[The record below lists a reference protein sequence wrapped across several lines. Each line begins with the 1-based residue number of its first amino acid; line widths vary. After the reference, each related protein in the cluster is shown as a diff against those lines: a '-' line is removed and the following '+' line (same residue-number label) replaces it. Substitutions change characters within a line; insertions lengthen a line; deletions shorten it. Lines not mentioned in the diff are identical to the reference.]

1 MRSRLTCLLIV
12 IIVLA
17 LVFYGCAVKCEEQC
31 EHKPGCLHTC
41 EIIKDLLRESAA
53 FRVFYKAERQNI
65 PCICWRELTDEVA
78 RERRLLEDVQA
89 ATFLEENITYLE
101 TIPPRVDDDFI
112 VAHELCTY
120 IIKEEDL
127 PTLQLKPDVHNQD
140 IQLICGASVDKEDI
154 QLLCNAL
161 ADMVA
166 TPVRDS
172 ILSKY
177 GFDLEIRYKLYT
189 AVLLSKPTPTNDN
202 DLELLDSV
210 FLYARSVLYWEDVLH
225 KTQPTGWQKQFD
237 KQYPN
242 IAQSGKIILDK
253 IRSIGY
259 DTPEKMSE
267 LYLDILNWL
276 HLQGIIEVVR

>member
-1 MRSRLTCLLIV
+1 MRSRLTCRLIV
-12 IIVLA
+12 TLVLA

-31 EHKPGCLHTC
+31 ENKPDCLQTC
-41 EIIKDLLRESAA
+41 EIIKDLLRESSA
-53 FRVFYKAERQNI
+53 FRAFYKAERKNI
-65 PCICWRELTDEVA
+65 PECICWRELTDQLA
-78 RERRLLEDVQA
+78 KSANLPQDVQGF
-89 ATFLEENITYLE
+89 TYPPDNVTYLKR
-101 TIPPRVDDDFI
+101 IPPRVDDDFI

-120 IIKEEDL
+120 IIKEEDF

-161 ADMVA
+161 VDMVA

-189 AVLLSKPTPTNDN
+189 DVLLSKPTPTNDN

-242 IAQSGKIILDK
+242 IAQSGKIIIDK

-267 LYLDILNWL
+267 LY
-276 HLQGIIEVVR
+276 